1 MNAMQVVRVL
11 DNTTEERKSARAW
24 AEASVK
30 LDTKRLKD
38 FKVRPDSWQD
48 RVVAGEPAISVV
60 ADFVDGQQA
69 KVFYAVY
76 VLAEP
81 NATKF
86 LAQLPAGEFDKFR
99 QQLDGIIDSYR
110 MK

>member
-1 MNAMQVVRVL
+1 MGRSQREAGHQTIEGL
-11 DNTTEERKSARAW
+11 QSPARQLAG
-24 AEASVK
+24 S
-30 LDTKRLKD
+30 R
-38 FKVRPDSWQD
+38 RG
-48 RVVAGEPAISVV
+48 GEPAISVV

-86 LAQLPAGEFDKFR
+86 LVRLPAGEFDKFR
-99 QQLDGIIDSYR
+99 QQLDGIIYSYR